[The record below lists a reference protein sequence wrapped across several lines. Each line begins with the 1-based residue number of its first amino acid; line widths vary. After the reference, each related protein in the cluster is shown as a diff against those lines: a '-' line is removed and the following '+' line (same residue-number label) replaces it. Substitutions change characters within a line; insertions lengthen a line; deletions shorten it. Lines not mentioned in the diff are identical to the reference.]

1 MAKWDTSGLLTFIL
15 QSQRKHAAAHRR
27 LNTPPSQMLSSGPN
41 TVALHTNRF
50 SSLVGLALHLHV
62 ARPGASAQG
71 LQGLYFEA

>member
-1 MAKWDTSGLLTFIL
+1 MTMWDTSGLQKRVP
-15 QSQRKHAAAHRR
+15 QSQQKHAAAHRR

-62 ARPGASAQG
+62 ARLGASAQG
-71 LQGLYFEA
+71 LRGLFSEA